1 VNVKA
6 WLTHHL
12 HSLKIAARRFRDA
25 PLATLFTIL
34 VIGAAVALP
43 SGLFVLLSNL
53 DRAAGGV
60 KPQVELTLFIKSD
73 IPESETR
80 ALATSLGKDADI
92 AQVVFVSK
100 AEGIKKLEAAGLS
113 DITAGLPENPLP
125 DTLIITPKDSSPTAL
140 TALNNRLESLQTTQR
155 IVMDTDWIK
164 RLSALMG
171 LGKNLVF
178 LLAALFGLALAAITA
193 NTIRLQ
199 IYAQQDEIEVAQLI
213 GATDRFIRR
222 PFLYF
227 GGIQGLI
234 GGVAGWAIVMLG
246 GYFIENSVAQVAAA
260 YGANFSLNG
269 LGPDELILLLG
280 LSTLLGWLGAY
291 FSVNQALRQFA
302 ST

>member
-1 VNVKA
+1 MKA

-12 HSLKIAARRFRDA
+12 HSLKIAAQRFRDA

-34 VIGAAVALP
+34 VIGVAVAMP
-43 SGLFVLLSNL
+43 SGLYVLLSNL

-60 KPQVELTLFIKSD
+60 KPQVELTLFIKAD
-73 IPESETR
+73 VPENETR
-80 ALATSLGKDADI
+80 ALAASLGKQAGI
-92 AQVVFVSK
+92 AKVVFVSK
-100 AEGIKKLEAAGLS
+100 ADGIKKLEAAGLS
-113 DITAGLPENPLP
+113 DITAGLPANPLP
-125 DTLIITPKDSSPTAL
+125 DTLIITPSDSSPAAL
-140 TALNNRLESLQTTQR
+140 QELNDRLEKLELTQQ

-178 LLAALFGLALAAITA
+178 LLAALLGLALAAITA

-199 IYAQQDEIEVAQLI
+199 IYAQKDEIEVAQLI

-234 GGVAGWAIVMLG
+234 GGLAGWAIILLG
-246 GYFIENSVAQVAAA
+246 GYFIESSVAQVAVA
-260 YGANFSLNG
+260 YGATFDLHG
-269 LGPDELILLLG
+269 LGLDELLSLLG
-280 LSTLLGWLGAY
+280 GSTLLGWLGAY

-302 ST
+302 NG

>member
-1 VNVKA
+1 MKA

-12 HSLKIAARRFRDA
+12 FSLKIAAERFRDA

-34 VIGAAVALP
+34 VIGVAVAMP
-43 SGLFVLLSNL
+43 SGLYVLLNNL

-60 KPQVELTLFIKSD
+60 KPQVELTLFIKAD
-73 IPESETR
+73 IPERESK
-80 ALATSLGKDADI
+80 ALAASLAKQADI
-92 AQVVFVSK
+92 AHVSFVSK
-100 AEGIKKLEAAGLS
+100 AEGIRKLEAAGLS
-113 DITAGLPENPLP
+113 DITAGLPANPLP
-125 DTLIITPKDSSPTAL
+125 DTLIITPTDSSPAAL
-140 TALNNRLESLQTTQR
+140 EALASRLKSMESTQQ

-164 RLSALMG
+164 RLSALMD
-171 LGKNLVF
+171 LGKNLVI
-178 LLAALFGLALAAITA
+178 LLAALLGLALAAITA

-199 IYAQQDEIEVAQLI
+199 IYAQKDEIEVAQLI

-234 GGVAGWAIVMLG
+234 GGLAGCLIIMLG

-260 YGANFSLNG
+260 YGATFDLAG
-269 LGPDELILLLG
+269 LGLNELIPLLG

>member
-1 VNVKA
+1 MKA

-12 HSLKIAARRFRDA
+12 FSLKIAAERFRDA

-34 VIGAAVALP
+34 VIGVAVAMP
-43 SGLFVLLSNL
+43 SGLYVLLNNL

-60 KPQVELTLFIKSD
+60 KPQVELTLFVKAD
-73 IPESETR
+73 IPESESK
-80 ALATSLGKDADI
+80 ALAASLAKQADI
-92 AQVVFVSK
+92 AHVSFVSK
-100 AEGIKKLEAAGLS
+100 AEGIRKLEAAGLS
-113 DITAGLPENPLP
+113 DITAGLPANPLP
-125 DTLIITPKDSSPTAL
+125 DTLIITPSDNTPAAL
-140 TALNNRLESLQTTQR
+140 EALSNRLKSMESTQQV
-155 IVMDTDWIK
+155 VMDTDWIK

-178 LLAALFGLALAAITA
+178 LLAALLGLALAAITA

-199 IYAQQDEIEVAQLI
+199 IYAQKDEIEVAQLI

-234 GGVAGWAIVMLG
+234 GGIAGWLIIVLG

-260 YGANFSLNG
+260 YGASFDLAG
-269 LGPDELILLLG
+269 LGLNELIPLLG

>member
-1 VNVKA
+1 MKA

-12 HSLKIAARRFRDA
+12 HSLKIAAQRFRDA
-25 PLATLFTIL
+25 PLSTLFTIL
-34 VIGAAVALP
+34 VIGVAVAMP
-43 SGLFVLLSNL
+43 SGLYVLLSNL

-60 KPQVELTLFIKSD
+60 KPQVELTLFIKAAT
-73 IPESETR
+73 PESDSR
-80 ALATSLGKDADI
+80 ALASRLSKQADI
-92 AQVVFVSK
+92 EKVVFVSK
-100 AEGIKKLEAAGLS
+100 SDGIKKLEAAGLA

-125 DTLIITPKDSSPTAL
+125 DTLIITPKQSTPAAL
-140 TALNNRLESLQTTQR
+140 EALNDRLKAMDSTQQV
-155 IVMDTDWIK
+155 VMDTDWIK

-171 LGKNLVF
+171 LGKSLVL

-227 GGIQGLI
+227 GGIQGFI
-234 GGVAGWAIVMLG
+234 GGVTGWLIVLLG
-246 GYFIENSVAQVAAA
+246 GYFIESSVAQVAAA
-260 YGANFSLNG
+260 YGATFNLAGLNVA
-269 LGPDELILLLG
+269 ELLPLLV

-302 ST
+302 NH

>member
-1 VNVKA
+1 MKA

-12 HSLKIAARRFRDA
+12 FSLKIAAERFRDA

-34 VIGAAVALP
+34 VIGVAVAMP
-43 SGLFVLLSNL
+43 SGLYVLLNNL

-60 KPQVELTLFIKSD
+60 KPQVELTLFIKAD
-73 IPESETR
+73 IPERESK
-80 ALATSLGKDADI
+80 ALAASLAKQADI
-92 AQVVFVSK
+92 AHVSFVSK
-100 AEGIKKLEAAGLS
+100 AEGIRKLEAAGLS
-113 DITAGLPENPLP
+113 DITAGLPANPLP
-125 DTLIITPKDSSPTAL
+125 DTLIITPTDSSPAAL
-140 TALNNRLESLQTTQR
+140 EALASRLKSMESTQQ

-164 RLSALMG
+164 RLSALMD
-171 LGKNLVF
+171 LGKNLVI
-178 LLAALFGLALAAITA
+178 LLAALLGLALAAITA

-199 IYAQQDEIEVAQLI
+199 IYAQKDEIEVAQLI

-234 GGVAGWAIVMLG
+234 GGLAGCLIIMLG
-246 GYFIENSVAQVAAA
+246 GYFIENSVALVAAA
-260 YGANFSLNG
+260 YGATFDLAG
-269 LGPDELILLLG
+269 LGLNELIPLLG